1 MQNLE
6 SFLNQFGVFGGLA
19 EDLRFQALVLV
30 VLSVAVAKLADWVI
44 TGMITRWARNTT
56 TDLDDRIVELL
67 HRPLFLFVLLGL
79 SLIHI

>member
-19 EDLRFQALVLV
+19 ADLRFQALVLV
-30 VLSVAVAKLADWVI
+30 VLSVVVAKMADWVI

-67 HRPLFLFVLLGL
+67 HRPLFL

>member
-6 SFLNQFGVFGGLA
+6 SFLNQFGIFGGLA
-19 EDLRFQALVLV
+19 ADLRFQALVLV
-30 VLSVAVAKLADWVI
+30 VLSVVVAKMADWVI

-56 TDLDDRIVELL
+56 TDL
-67 HRPLFLFVLLGL
+67 

>member
-19 EDLRFQALVLV
+19 ADLRFQALVLV
-30 VLSVAVAKLADWVI
+30 VLSVVVAKMADWVI

-67 HRPLFLFVLLGL
+67 HRP
-79 SLIHI
+79 